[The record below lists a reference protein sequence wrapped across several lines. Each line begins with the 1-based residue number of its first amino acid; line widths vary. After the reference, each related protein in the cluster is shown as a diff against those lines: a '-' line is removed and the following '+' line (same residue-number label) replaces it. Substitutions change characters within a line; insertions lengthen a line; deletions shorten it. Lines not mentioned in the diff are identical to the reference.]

1 VCISCFFFFSFC
13 SVLFLKEKSTLGR
26 KMGRIWEELRTGK
39 YKNILHEKMFSVKKA
54 MMGLEKW
61 FNG

>member
-1 VCISCFFFFSFC
+1 M
-13 SVLFLKEKSTLGR
+13 FLKEKSTLGR